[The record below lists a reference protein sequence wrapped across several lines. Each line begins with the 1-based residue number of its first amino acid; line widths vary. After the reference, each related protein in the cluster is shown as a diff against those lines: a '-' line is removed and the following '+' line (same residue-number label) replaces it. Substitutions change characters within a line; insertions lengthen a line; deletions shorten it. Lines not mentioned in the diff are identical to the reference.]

1 MYQALSL
8 SGGKDSTAMLLMM
21 LERGEQVDDVIV
33 FDTGMEFPEMYE
45 HIDRLEADTGLTFT
59 RLKMEPSFLNLM
71 LEHEITRGKHAGTCG
86 YGWPG
91 PHSRWCTTYKTKAI
105 DNHLRG
111 HSDLSYCI
119 GIAAD
124 ERRRCKEGKRYPL
137 IEYGVTELEA
147 LKYCRDR
154 GYDWGGLYDQFRRVS
169 CWCCPLG
176 SINDAR
182 MLRKYHPE
190 LWQRMQD
197 MERLAWNDFR
207 ADCSVF
213 DLEARFAD
221 EDKELIDE
229 L

>member
-21 LERGEQVDDVIV
+21 MERGEQIDDVIV
-33 FDTGMEFPEMYE
+33 YDTGMEFPEMYE
-45 HIDRLEADTGLTFT
+45 HIDRLERDTGLTFT
-59 RLKMEPSFLNLM
+59 RLKMEPSFLEYM
-71 LEHEITRGKHAGTCG
+71 LEHKIKHGKHAGTIG

-91 PHSRWCTTYKTKAI
+91 PRSRWCTTYKTKTI
-105 DNHLRG
+105 DDYLKG
-111 HSDLSYCI
+111 HDDLSYCI

-182 MLRKYHPE
+182 MLRKHHPE
-190 LWQRMQD
+190 LWERMKE
-197 MERLAWNDFR
+197 MEQGAWNQFR
-207 ADCSVF
+207 ADCSIF
-213 DLEARFAD
+213 DLDERFLKED
-221 EDKELIDE
+221 EQLI
-229 L
+229 